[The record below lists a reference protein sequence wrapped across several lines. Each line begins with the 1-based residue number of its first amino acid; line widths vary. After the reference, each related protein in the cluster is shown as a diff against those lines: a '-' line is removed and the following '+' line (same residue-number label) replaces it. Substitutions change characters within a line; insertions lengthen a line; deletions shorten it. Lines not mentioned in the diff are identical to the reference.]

1 MKATRHH
8 FVSLD
13 AFRGVTIAGMI
24 LVNHPGDWS
33 AVYASLLHANWNGCT
48 LADLV
53 FPFFLFIV
61 GVATTFAFARRRE
74 AGHETR
80 QLYVRIVRR
89 AALLVLLGIVLNA
102 VDVAPAIGYVRL
114 PGVLQRIGVVYL
126 IVAFIV
132 LNTRVRGRIVAI
144 AVLVVAHWALLR
156 FVPFGGY
163 AAGTLLP
170 DANLSSYIDRAVFG
184 RHTLSA
190 LGDPEGLLA
199 TLPSVATALCGNVT
213 GVWLRAETSSES
225 RIVGLAVGGTLVAL
239 AGIAWSATLP
249 LNKHL
254 WTGSFVLYT
263 GGLSALVLAACYAA
277 IDAGGLERWSRPFVW
292 LGVNPLAIYFASEF
306 VGHLLERT
314 VKWQIFWNGFVP
326 LLGHA
331 FSDELASL
339 AMACCTVAVWT
350 AIAGLLYRRGI
361 RIQV

>member
-24 LVNHPGDWS
+24 LVNHPGDWN
-33 AVYASLLHANWNGCT
+33 AVYAPLLHADWNGCT

-53 FPFFLFIV
+53 FPFFLVIV

-89 AALLVLLGIVLNA
+89 TALLGLLGIVLNT

-126 IVAFIV
+126 IVAFVV

-144 AVLVVAHWALLR
+144 VVLVAAHWALLR

-170 DANLSSYIDRAVFG
+170 DANLSSYIDRAIFG
-184 RHTLSA
+184 HHTLTA
-190 LGDPEGLLA
+190 LGDPEGRLG

-213 GVWLRAETSSES
+213 GVWLRAETSSEW
-225 RIVGLAVGGTLVAL
+225 RIVGLAGGGTLIAL
-239 AGIAWSATLP
+239 AGIAWSVTLP
-249 LNKHL
+249 LNKQL
-254 WTGSFVLYT
+254 WTGSFVFYT
-263 GGLSALVLAACYAA
+263 AGLAALALAACYAA
-277 IDAGGLERWSRPFVW
+277 IDFAGLERWSRPFVW

-326 LLGHA
+326 LLSPTA
-331 FSDELASL
+331 SDELISL
-339 AMACCTVAVWT
+339 LMACCTVVVWT
-350 AIAGLLYRRGI
+350 GVAGVLYKRGI